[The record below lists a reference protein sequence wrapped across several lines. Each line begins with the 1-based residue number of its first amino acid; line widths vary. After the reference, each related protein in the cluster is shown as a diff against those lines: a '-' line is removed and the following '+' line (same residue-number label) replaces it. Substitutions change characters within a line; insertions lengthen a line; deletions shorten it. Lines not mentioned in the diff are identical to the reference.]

1 MAMSSKCSRRA
12 SHESFLAIICN
23 NNIQNIHKN
32 KNHHHDSHHHQMSSS
47 PPAASSSSSFSL
59 YLDFRDYHRHCHV
72 EKRVM
77 MTTMMRMRVI
87 GSLPDSVYVCKKS
100 VTCFPSTHPSKA
112 WSAKS
117 LRAGGA
123 GAGVRGVPLAERT
136 AGQGHD
142 DANEGRQRKGA
153 SHCATGSEGVAAD
166 TKIRKSWPVTP
177 CVWPRSTCL
186 NMLSLQED
194 ALCRQK
200 LRQRHKARGD
210 FCWLS
215 SVHFSAFACFQ
226 RQAKKKLDSTPLACT
241 LRDGQV
247 NLPGTL
253 NPSTVDPIPQTS

>member
-1 MAMSSKCSRRA
+1 
-12 SHESFLAIICN
+12 
-23 NNIQNIHKN
+23 
-32 KNHHHDSHHHQMSSS
+32 
-47 PPAASSSSSFSL
+47 
-59 YLDFRDYHRHCHV
+59 
-72 EKRVM
+72 

-87 GSLPDSVYVCKKS
+87 GSLPDSVYVCKQS

-123 GAGVRGVPLAERT
+123 VPVFGGCPWLSARLVKAMTTRMKDDNAKVRATAQPAQRGSQPIKSPKVMAGHAM
-136 AGQGHD
+136 
-142 DANEGRQRKGA
+142 
-153 SHCATGSEGVAAD
+153 S
-166 TKIRKSWPVTP
+166 
-177 CVWPRSTCL
+177 VWPRSTCL

-215 SVHFSAFACFQ
+215 SAHFSAFACFQ